1 MYWATSFVRPLQFA
15 QHKKQSMVIAV
26 LNRRFD
32 GKFFWLFL
40 IIQRFA
46 NAEKAELKR
55 PINVSCKS
63 DISVQPDH
71 R

>member
-1 MYWATSFVRPLQFA
+1 MYGPTSFVRPLQFA
-15 QHKKQSMVIAV
+15 QHKKQSMVLLV

-40 IIQRFA
+40 IIRVSA

-55 PINVSCKS
+55 PINVSCKP
-63 DISVQPDH
+63 ILSVQPDH